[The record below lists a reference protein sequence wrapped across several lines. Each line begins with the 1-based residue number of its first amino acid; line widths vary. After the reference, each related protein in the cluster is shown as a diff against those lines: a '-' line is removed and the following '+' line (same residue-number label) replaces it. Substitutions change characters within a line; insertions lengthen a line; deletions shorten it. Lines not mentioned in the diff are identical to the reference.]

1 MKKIT
6 TWAMA
11 TAFIC
16 GATVFT
22 ACSSDDN
29 DNNSGNNEKKGG
41 KNRQEF
47 VEHTRASVK
56 GVAENL
62 NFATMNSV
70 SYMNTYLNQYVV
82 LNDDFDK
89 TISRTFGQEIQKSLK
104 PFAVPEGVVIPEG
117 VKTDYK
123 YIATV
128 DLTDFDYTFTA
139 TMTGFEVAENNDKGL
154 EVLMPI
160 PTGFGTTIEYVSFTL
175 KGTGDSYSFPSRR
188 LSNDSVMVLV
198 KLPAQY
204 DVALSTKSGGTWTKN
219 IYGTIKNTAKGK
231 EGIET
236 PDGSTP
242 IMPAMDAWNIACDLH
257 SNIPG
262 VDATDIY
269 FAIGQEPDTK
279 KAGLKFDFTHN
290 GKKMVDATA
299 TMTNTNGM
307 TDLSQMTSTSS
318 IADVFTAIMAG
329 NSIEDMTL
337 TLLDCLTT
345 NVKVSDCEKVVQ
357 IQNAMAKAR
366 RNYADQKT
374 IGGYVDQLNQLVTCS
389 MSDKAVSQ
397 EIPMRLVTTQVGV
410 DWWAVPGLS
419 FADENGYAPLTE
431 VLDQET
437 LEYGLNIIDHAVEP
451 TKNAIIVA
459 RQLIQAVRKLQNAF
473 YDSKKAADSDDDD
486 NVKSLAFEGDQWTA
500 LIDNPQYGGELLYGD
515 GGTTPVSYSWADAT
529 SKLSSSL
536 TAAWG
541 GNYGFAEGG
550 VAISNYIDPDIENH
564 ATYAYQLAVPVSNG
578 SANFAVVY
586 CDAFVS
592 FSDGV
597 ARVIKS
603 MEVSP
608 TTYQLGVSK
617 YGDGSSKALTE
628 KGDVLTVTITG
639 FSGELQ
645 VGSVS
650 FDLAKDGEFLTSW
663 KKIDLSKLGKVTKL
677 GFTMD
682 GSDRSDWGVK
692 QPKYFAF
699 DNVEV
704 EF

>member
-1 MKKIT
+1 MI
-6 TWAMA
+6 
-11 TAFIC
+11 
-16 GATVFT
+16 
-22 ACSSDDN
+22 
-29 DNNSGNNEKKGG
+29 
-41 KNRQEF
+41 
-47 VEHTRASVK
+47 
-56 GVAENL
+56 
-62 NFATMNSV
+62 
-70 SYMNTYLNQYVV
+70 
-82 LNDDFDK
+82 
-89 TISRTFGQEIQKSLK
+89 
-104 PFAVPEGVVIPEG
+104 
-117 VKTDYK
+117 
-123 YIATV
+123 
-128 DLTDFDYTFTA
+128 
-139 TMTGFEVAENNDKGL
+139 GFEVAENNDKGL

-262 VDATDIY
+262 VDATDFY
-269 FAIGQEPDTK
+269 FAIGQDPETK

-299 TMTNTNGM
+299 TMTNTNGR
-307 TDLSQMTSTSS
+307 TDLRDMTSSSS

-329 NSIEDMTL
+329 NSIEDLTL

-357 IQNAMAKAR
+357 IQNEMAKAR

-389 MSDKAVSQ
+389 MSDKAVNQ

-437 LEYGLNIIDHAVEP
+437 LQYGLNIIDHAVEP

-459 RQLIQAVRKLQNAF
+459 RQLITALQKLQNAF
-473 YDSKKAADSDDDD
+473 YDSKKAADSDEA
-486 NVKSLAFEGDQWTA
+486 VRR
-500 LIDNPQYGGELLYGD
+500 ID
-515 GGTTPVSYSWADAT
+515 V
-529 SKLSSSL
+529 
-536 TAAWG
+536 
-541 GNYGFAEGG
+541 
-550 VAISNYIDPDIENH
+550 
-564 ATYAYQLAVPVSNG
+564 
-578 SANFAVVY
+578 
-586 CDAFVS
+586 
-592 FSDGV
+592 
-597 ARVIKS
+597 
-603 MEVSP
+603 M
-608 TTYQLGVSK
+608 
-617 YGDGSSKALTE
+617 
-628 KGDVLTVTITG
+628 
-639 FSGELQ
+639 
-645 VGSVS
+645 
-650 FDLAKDGEFLTSW
+650 
-663 KKIDLSKLGKVTKL
+663 
-677 GFTMD
+677 
-682 GSDRSDWGVK
+682 
-692 QPKYFAF
+692 
-699 DNVEV
+699 
-704 EF
+704 